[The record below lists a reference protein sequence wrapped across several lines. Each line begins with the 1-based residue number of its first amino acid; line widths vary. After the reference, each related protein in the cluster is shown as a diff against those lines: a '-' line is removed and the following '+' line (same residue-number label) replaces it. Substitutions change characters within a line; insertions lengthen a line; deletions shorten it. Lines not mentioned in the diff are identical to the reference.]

1 MTTPNPPAPQEGNEA
16 VDPRLD
22 TRDPV
27 SRGHENP
34 GIGKANS
41 AGPSGEDDGTA
52 DRKWWWIIGIALLLV
67 AAFLFWWLTG
77 GGADNPQEEQEAP
90 TQVTATET
98 PSPTS

>member
-1 MTTPNPPAPQEGNEA
+1 MEYRDSHGPFAN
-16 VDPRLD
+16 VDALTD
-22 TRDPV
+22 V
-27 SRGHENP
+27 P
-34 GIGKANS
+34 GIGKANT